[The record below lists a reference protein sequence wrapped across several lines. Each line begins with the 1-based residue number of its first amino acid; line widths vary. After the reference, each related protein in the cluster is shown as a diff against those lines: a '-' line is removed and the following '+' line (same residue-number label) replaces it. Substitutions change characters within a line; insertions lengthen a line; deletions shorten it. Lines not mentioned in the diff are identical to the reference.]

1 MGWTTT
7 MKACKHEVRC
17 GYCEENHCYRGTTCE
32 HYKEWDCDKIKEENN
47 MNRCIHEF
55 ICGYSAVAPCYH
67 GSYCKSYDDS
77 GIEIEK
83 KENNMNKKELKM
95 GDIVE
100 IHETQITRDR
110 LDMYSHFT
118 SWVESVFVKYGE
130 DDSII
135 VVDERSRNN
144 FLGGEAFTTK
154 KYSKP
159 LWRIPKQKTY
169 RPFTWEEREQLRGK
183 WITRKVER
191 DNPNPEYCITIINNV
206 GIYIG
211 ATVTFKEL
219 YEDFIFLDGSPV
231 GKLEETK

>member
-32 HYKEWDCDKIKEENN
+32 HYKEWDCDKIKE
-47 MNRCIHEF
+47 
-55 ICGYSAVAPCYH
+55 
-67 GSYCKSYDDS
+67 
-77 GIEIEK
+77 
-83 KENNMNKKELKM
+83 ENNMNKKELKM

-135 VVDERSRNN
+135 VVDERNRNN
-144 FLGGEAFTTK
+144 FLDGEAFTTK
-154 KYSKP
+154 KYLKP

-169 RPFTWEEREQLRGK
+169 RPFTWEEREQLRGEWVK
-183 WITRKVER
+183 WKGADTEHFITT
-191 DNPNPEYCITIINNV
+191 ITKTHVILMEKNDW
-206 GIYIG
+206 
-211 ATVTFKEL
+211 VTFQEL
-219 YEDFIFLDGSPV
+219 CDNCIFVDSGLPCGV
-231 GKLEETK
+231 EE

>member
-1 MGWTTT
+1 M
-7 MKACKHEVRC
+7 
-17 GYCEENHCYRGTTCE
+17 NHCCY
-32 HYKEWDCDKIKEENN
+32 
-47 MNRCIHEF
+47 EF
-55 ICGYSAVAPCYH
+55 ICGDSAVAPCYRKECQ
-67 GSYCKSYDDS
+67 YYDDS

-169 RPFTWEEREQLRGK
+169 RPFTWEEREQLRGEWVK
-183 WITRKVER
+183 WKGADTEHFITT
-191 DNPNPEYCITIINNV
+191 ITKTHVILMEKNDW
-206 GIYIG
+206 
-211 ATVTFKEL
+211 VTFQEL
-219 YEDFIFLDGSPV
+219 CDNCIFVDSGLPCGV
-231 GKLEETK
+231 EETK

>member
-100 IHETQITRDR
+100 IHETQITRHR

-159 LWRIPKQKTY
+159 LWRVPKQKTY

-183 WITRKVER
+183 WVKWKGADTEHFITT
-191 DNPNPEYCITIINNV
+191 ITKTHVILMEKNDW
-206 GIYIG
+206 
-211 ATVTFKEL
+211 VTFQEL
-219 YEDFIFLDGSPV
+219 CDNCIFVDSGLPCGV
-231 GKLEETK
+231 EETK